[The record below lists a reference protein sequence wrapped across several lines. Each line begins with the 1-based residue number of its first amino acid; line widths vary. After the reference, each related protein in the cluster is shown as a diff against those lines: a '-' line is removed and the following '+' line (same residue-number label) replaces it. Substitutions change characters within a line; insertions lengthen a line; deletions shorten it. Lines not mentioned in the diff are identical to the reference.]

1 MSLSQVLSD
10 KKSPAIFVGVL
21 TIDDKC
27 YNAQKKDVTG
37 PKIQSIL
44 TEIKGFR
51 VIIRTEKIVRDDID
65 EIKNT
70 LCVWSDKLALDM
82 IITVGGISLKAN
94 SVTPE
99 ATQAVVQREATGL
112 QTAMVM
118 RCLRD
123 DPRSMVFR
131 GIAGIRNKTLIINL
145 PGYLQT
151 AVACIEA
158 ISTSLPVVLGQLKDK
173 EQVFKET
180 ITRKS
185 SLKDDLINFNLPFT
199 PQAPAITLQVGTKIT
214 SSSNQP
220 RSTNGSQ
227 TLDSSSVS
235 SAISTNHSQIPTS
248 LSSGLLST
256 DSQILEE
263 NHAPVD
269 IHHAPVDIHHAPV
282 DIHHAPVDI
291 HHAPVDIHHTPVDM
305 HHTPVDMH
313 HTPVD
318 IHHAPVDIHHAPV
331 DIHHAPVDIHHAP
344 VDMHH
349 TEFDINQ
356 EQDAH
361 HVSENIHHASSLNS
375 NSDTH
380 YDAQSEDNRSSNL
393 ISKNDL
399 LQINQVQVVSSFAE
413 NPFQENFSDSGVS
426 AKTARRARVYPYPP
440 VSLEKAFGLVL
451 YHTVPTSITTTK
463 VKDALY
469 YTLAEDVTSKQSIPV
484 LPTSILDGYAV
495 IAFDVPG
502 DLEVINNKQFGNS
515 PVYVSAG
522 KCLRVN
528 TGDTMPPGSNAC
540 VKVEDTTVLQEA
552 EDGDCELAIRV
563 NELVKVGESVRD
575 PGCDLQKGDLIYSAG
590 TKLNQISIGVLAA
603 AGVSNVPVYKLPVVA
618 VFSIGNKLVDQNKE
632 NVRLDE
638 IRDTNR
644 PTLLMLLRN
653 QGYPTIDYGI
663 LPSNRAQ
670 VKEMLT
676 LAYQNADAVISTGG
690 CSLGDK
696 DIVKSVIQEI
706 GGTLH
711 FGRVNIKPGAPAAFG
726 TLKTAASKKLFFCLP
741 GVPVPALTAYYLLV
755 KPCLQKLSGFKTY
768 ERKIIRSG
776 VSSDI
781 NLGPTPE
788 CQRATVRYEKNEVVP
803 FSDVT
808 GNQSIHR
815 LQSMAAANLLL
826 LLPGKTS
833 DLSVIKKG
841 QIVDSL
847 VIDEI

>member
-1 MSLSQVLSD
+1 MAYQRRKAEGAAYWVKTAKLDRGTLGMSLSQVLSD

-51 VIIRTEKIVRDDID
+51 VIIRTEKIVRDNID

-99 ATQAVVQREATGL
+99 ATQFVVQREATGL

-118 RCLRD
+118 RCLKD

-158 ISTSLPVVLGQLKDK
+158 ISTSLPVVLGQLKDN

-180 ITRKS
+180 ITQKS
-185 SLKDDLINFNLPFT
+185 SQKDDMINFNLPFT
-199 PQAPAITLQVGTKIT
+199 SQAPAVTLQTKIT
-214 SSSNQP
+214 PPSNQP
-220 RSTNGSQ
+220 RSTNDSQ

-235 SAISTNHSQIPTS
+235 SAISTDHSQIPTS

-256 DSQILEE
+256 DPQILEE

-291 HHAPVDIHHTPVDM
+291 HHAPVDIHH
-305 HHTPVDMH
+305 
-313 HTPVD
+313 
-318 IHHAPVDIHHAPV
+318 APVDIHHAPV
-331 DIHHAPVDIHHAP
+331 DIQ
-344 VDMHH
+344 H

-356 EQDAH
+356 EIDAH
-361 HVSENIHHASSLNS
+361 HVSEDIHHASSLNG
-375 NSDTH
+375 NGDTH
-380 YDAQSEDNRSSNL
+380 YESQSEDNRSSNL

-399 LQINQVQVVSSFAE
+399 LQINQVSSFAE
-413 NPFQENFSDSGVS
+413 NPFQESFSDSGVS
-426 AKTARRARVYPYPP
+426 DIGSLGAPKTARRARVYPYPP

-469 YTLAEDVTSKQSIPV
+469 YALAEDVTSKESIPV

-495 IAFDVPG
+495 IASDVPG

-540 VKVEDTTVLQEA
+540 VKVEDTTVLQET
-552 EDGDCELAIRV
+552 EDGDYELAIRV
-563 NELVKVGESVRD
+563 NELVKVGEFVRD
-575 PGCDLQKGDLIYSAG
+575 SGCDLQKGDLIYSAG
-590 TKLNQISIGVLAA
+590 TKLNQISIGILAA

-741 GVPVPALTAYYLLV
+741 GVSVPALTAYYLLV
-755 KPCLQKLSGFKTY
+755 KPCLQKLSGFKTS
-768 ERKIIRSG
+768 ERKIIKSR

-803 FSDVT
+803 FADVT

-841 QIVDSL
+841 QIIDSL